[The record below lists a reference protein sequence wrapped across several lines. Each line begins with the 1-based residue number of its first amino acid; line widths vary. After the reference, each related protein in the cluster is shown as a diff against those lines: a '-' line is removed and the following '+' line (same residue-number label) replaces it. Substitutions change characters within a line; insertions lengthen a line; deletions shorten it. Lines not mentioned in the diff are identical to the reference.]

1 MENNNDDWG
10 RDGDLSMPNGPHGD
24 EENKKQEKK

>member
-10 RDGDLSMPNGPHGD
+10 RDGDLSMPNGPLGD
-24 EENKKQEKK
+24 EENKKQEE